1 MGTKLSMDNV
11 AESEVLEEGLCDIQL
26 LLSEEDCGPYGHL
39 LPLLCGASPHHFDS
53 RS

>member
-1 MGTKLSMDNV
+1 MENV
-11 AESEVLEEGLCDIQL
+11 AESEVLEECIYDIQL

-39 LPLLCGASPHHFDS
+39 LPLLCGASSHHFDS